1 MRYTFLLLLPPFMF
15 FVFMVG
21 ARFTE
26 FCADNDHKWWGG
38 LPLWMAGALCGL
50 LPAFVGGIAGI
61 AYLVF
66 G

>member
-1 MRYTFLLLLPPFMF
+1 MF